1 MPSLVSFVP
10 PQTMPFDAKRGRMT
24 FRRLDRELGRLTRKP
39 APECIHKFRTYSR
52 RVEALLSDVVVE
64 HHRGDEKLLKLL
76 ARLRK
81 KAGRVRDLEVQI
93 AALRDLKNAPGNGH
107 KTQLLELLMEER
119 IDREKKLA
127 KAFDRKTT
135 AELRRRLKRAAGR
148 LSVPKNAEP
157 VALTL
162 QRLTQL
168 SSNQAPLTE
177 RMLHQ
182 YRILGKRARY
192 IAELAN
198 EDAAAKNVVDELKHM
213 QDVLGDWHDWLKL
226 TERAEE
232 LLGSVRDSAFV
243 AMLRN
248 VTQAKFRQSLDAVA
262 EVREKFAGKRAPIRG
277 PRAAT
282 AQTNQASAAV
292 A

>member
-1 MPSLVSFVP
+1 
-10 PQTMPFDAKRGRMT
+10 MPFDAKRGRMT
-24 FRRLDRELGRLTRKP
+24 FRRLDRELSKLARKP
-39 APECIHKFRTYSR
+39 APDCIHKFRTYSR
-52 RVEALLSDVVVE
+52 RVEALLSDVAEE

-119 IDREKKLA
+119 IDREKKLV

-135 AELRRRLKRAAGR
+135 SELRKRLRRAASR
-148 LSVPKNAEP
+148 LHVPENSEP
-157 VALTL
+157 LAVTL
-162 QRLTQL
+162 QRLAQL
-168 SSNQAPLTE
+168 SSSKAPLTE

-198 EDAAAKNVVDELKHM
+198 EDAAATKVVDELKHM
-213 QDVLGDWHDWLKL
+213 QDVLGNWHDWLKL

-232 LLGSVRDSAFV
+232 LLGGVSDSAFV

-262 EVREKFAGKRAPIRG
+262 EVREKFAGKDVGAKRPAA
-277 PRAAT
+277 RAAVRK
-282 AQTNQASAAV
+282 AA